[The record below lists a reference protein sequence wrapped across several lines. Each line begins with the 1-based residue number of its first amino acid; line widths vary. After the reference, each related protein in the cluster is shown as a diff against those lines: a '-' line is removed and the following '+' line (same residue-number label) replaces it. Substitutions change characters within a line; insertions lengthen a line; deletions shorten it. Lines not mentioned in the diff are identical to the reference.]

1 MLAFGREQEERGAQL
16 IDDVKGTPHDTSV
29 VLAAGEGTFLHLLGE
44 LRIPVH
50 LSARSA
56 WT

>member
-1 MLAFGREQEERGAQL
+1 VLAFGREQEERGAQL